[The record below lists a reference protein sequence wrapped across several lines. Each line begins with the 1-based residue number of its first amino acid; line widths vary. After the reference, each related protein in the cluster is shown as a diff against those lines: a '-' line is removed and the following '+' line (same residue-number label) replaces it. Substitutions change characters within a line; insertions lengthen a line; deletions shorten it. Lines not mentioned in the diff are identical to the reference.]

1 MGSIFL
7 FKFQFKN
14 IGCLIK
20 VKLFKVNDV
29 VVIFFSNEQILR
41 ERSQKKNNLF
51 MSASVRALIIQSLRV
66 TPTIAKNQITLR

>member
-14 IGCLIK
+14 IECLIK

-29 VVIFFSNEQILR
+29 VVIFSNEQILR
-41 ERSQKKNNLF
+41 ERSQKNNLF